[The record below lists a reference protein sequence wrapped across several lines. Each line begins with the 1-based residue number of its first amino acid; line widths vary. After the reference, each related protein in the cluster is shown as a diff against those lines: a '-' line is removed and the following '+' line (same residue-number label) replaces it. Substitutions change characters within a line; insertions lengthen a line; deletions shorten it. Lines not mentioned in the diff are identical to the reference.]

1 MLTGF
6 LNGRSQIFCA
16 ADPFEVSDYVNQHV
30 GNHGLELSGRSQTQA
45 SLSHR
50 RAGSLDL
57 CRLSYGAQARI
68 VSPGLPDIYHLQFIL
83 RGHCRYEQYR
93 ESLSLSAGHILLMN
107 PDEAI
112 DLTYSADCEKFIVKI
127 PATLFNEACLE
138 HRWFKPNECIKF
150 NPVPYKF
157 EELDSLLYLLNLL
170 CQEAESNIAT
180 PQMLQ
185 HYNRVVTGK
194 LMTMLQHNVS
204 LETPTLQSVSFERL
218 AQFIE
223 DNIKSDIT
231 AEQLAKQ
238 SHLSLRSL
246 YLLFEKNVR
255 TTPKNYIRQKKL
267 EYIYSTLTNPAN
279 PISNVTAVALD
290 YGFTHLGRFSEFYKA
305 RFGCLPSET
314 LKNRSLCARGTS
326 SQAAN

>member
-1 MLTGF
+1 MLTSF
-6 LNGRSQIFCA
+6 LNGQSQVFSG

-30 GNHGLELSGRSQTQA
+30 GNHGLQLSGSGQTRA

-50 RAGSLDL
+50 KAGSLDL

-107 PDEAI
+107 PEEPI

-127 PATLFNEACLE
+127 PATLFNEACIE

-150 NPVPYKF
+150 NQVPYKF
-157 EELDSLLYLLNLL
+157 EELESLLYLLNLL
-170 CQEAESNIAT
+170 CQEAESNTAT

-194 LMTMLQHNVS
+194 LMTMLKHNVS
-204 LETPTLQSVSFERL
+204 LETPTLQSISFERL
-218 AQFIE
+218 VQYIE
-223 DNIKSDIT
+223 DNIKDDIT
-231 AEQLAKQ
+231 AEELAKH

-246 YLLFEKNVR
+246 YLLFEKNAK
-255 TTPKNYIRQKKL
+255 TTPKNFIRQKKL
-267 EYIYSTLTNPAN
+267 EHIYSALMNPA
-279 PISNVTAVALD
+279 SKVANVTAVALD
-290 YGFTHLGRFSEFYKA
+290 YGFTHLGRFSELYKA
-305 RFGCLPSET
+305 RFGSLPSET
-314 LKNRSLCARGTS
+314 LRSRSDSGS
-326 SQAAN
+326 

>member
-6 LNGRSQIFCA
+6 LNGQSQVFSG

-30 GNHGLELSGRSQTQA
+30 GNHGLQLSGNGQTHA

-50 RAGSLDL
+50 KAGSLDL
-57 CRLSYGAQARI
+57 CRLSYGAQARV

-107 PDEAI
+107 PEEPI

-127 PATLFNEACLE
+127 PVTLFNEACIE

-150 NPVPYKF
+150 NQVPYKF
-157 EELDSLLYLLNLL
+157 EELESLLYLLNLL
-170 CQEAESNIAT
+170 CQEAESTTAT

-185 HYNRVVTGK
+185 HYNRVVTSK
-194 LMTMLQHNVS
+194 LMTMLKHNVS

-218 AQFIE
+218 VQYIE
-223 DNIKSDIT
+223 DNIKHDIT
-231 AEQLAKQ
+231 AEELAKH

-246 YLLFEKNVR
+246 YLLFEKNAK
-255 TTPKNYIRQKKL
+255 TTPKNFIRQKKL
-267 EYIYSTLTNPAN
+267 EHIYSTLMNPTSQIA
-279 PISNVTAVALD
+279 NVTAVALD
-290 YGFTHLGRFSEFYKA
+290 YGFTHLGRFSELYKA
-305 RFGCLPSET
+305 RFGCLPSVT
-314 LKNRSLCARGTS
+314 LRSRSEQGT
-326 SQAAN
+326 

>member
-1 MLTGF
+1 MLTSF
-6 LNGRSQIFCA
+6 LNGQSQVFSG

-30 GNHGLELSGRSQTQA
+30 GNHGLQLSGSGQTLA

-50 RAGSLDL
+50 KAGSLDL

-107 PDEAI
+107 PEEPI

-127 PATLFNEACLE
+127 PATLFNEACIE

-150 NPVPYKF
+150 NQVPYKF
-157 EELDSLLYLLNLL
+157 EELESLLYLLNLL
-170 CQEAESNIAT
+170 CQEAESNTAT

-194 LMTMLQHNVS
+194 LMTMLKHNVS
-204 LETPTLQSVSFERL
+204 LETPTLQSISFERL
-218 AQFIE
+218 VQYIE
-223 DNIKSDIT
+223 DNIKDDIT
-231 AEQLAKQ
+231 AEELAKH

-246 YLLFEKNVR
+246 YLLFEKNAK
-255 TTPKNYIRQKKL
+255 TTPKNFIRQKKL
-267 EYIYSTLTNPAN
+267 EHIYSTFMNPA
-279 PISNVTAVALD
+279 SKVANVTAVALD
-290 YGFTHLGRFSEFYKA
+290 YGFTHLGRFSELYKA
-305 RFGCLPSET
+305 RFGSLPSET
-314 LKNRSLCARGTS
+314 LRSRSDSGS
-326 SQAAN
+326 